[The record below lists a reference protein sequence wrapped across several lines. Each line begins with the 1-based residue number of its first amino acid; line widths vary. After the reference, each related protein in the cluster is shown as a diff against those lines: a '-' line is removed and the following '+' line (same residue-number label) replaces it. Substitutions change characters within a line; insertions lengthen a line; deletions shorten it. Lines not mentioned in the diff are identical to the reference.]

1 MPTTAKCPQCRRIID
16 GDPQSKRAWCKRCQV
31 AAIPLE
37 DEDTGHVTASE
48 PRRRSAL
55 PNQAGESRP
64 RRPRREE
71 DDDEPDEPRGAS
83 PWLFVGLAVGAVVV
97 IGSALL
103 ALVLVLRSRPDA
115 PVAAVPVA
123 DVAPAPQPGEPP
135 PVAPVLDI
143 QEDRTLP
150 FEANTLAFDPRRAHL
165 YIAVPAKAP
174 ADANTIVA
182 VDPAKGEKIWS
193 VNVGSDPAVLALSDD
208 SRALWVG
215 LRGAGAI
222 QRVDLGARTAGPLL
236 HLVRDDAR
244 REAPR
249 PTFAEQMIV
258 LPGSIDSVV
267 ISTQRPGF
275 SPRHDGVAIFDNG
288 MRRPRKTQ
296 GHTGSNRIVL
306 VERNLLY
313 GYNNE
318 TTEFGL
324 RKLLVSPDG
333 IAEERPVLQEVID
346 GFGVDIVFGAGRIF
360 STRGHVV
367 DPATGKRV
375 GMIPV
380 QGSVAVDAAGK
391 TVFYLDPEKKAITSF
406 NAETLAPIGTRQ
418 VEADANPRGLT
429 ALGDSGL
436 AYFSENRVYVVSM
449 KGLR

>member
-1 MPTTAKCPQCRRIID
+1 MPTTAKCPECRRIID
-16 GDPQSKRAWCKRCQV
+16 VDPETKRAWCKRCQTAANPIDDKDAEPHV
-31 AAIPLE
+31 AA
-37 DEDTGHVTASE
+37 GA
-48 PRRRSAL
+48 PRRRLSE
-55 PNQAGESRP
+55 PSQAGDSRP
-64 RRPRREE
+64 RRTRREE
-71 DDDEPDEPRGAS
+71 YDDEPDEPRGAS

-115 PVAAVPVA
+115 PVAAVPA
-123 DVAPAPQPGEPP
+123 AEAPPAPQPGEPP

-150 FEANTLAFDPRRAHL
+150 FAANALAFDPRRAHL
-165 YIAVPAKAP
+165 YIAVSAKAP

-182 VDPAKGEKIWS
+182 VDPVKGERVWS

-215 LRGAGAI
+215 LRGAGVI
-222 QRVDLGARTAGPLL
+222 QRVDLGARAAGPFL
-236 HLVRDDAR
+236 HLGQGSFG
-244 REAPR
+244 
-249 PTFAEQMIV
+249 PTFPEQMVV
-258 LPGSIDSVV
+258 LPGMTDSLV
-267 ISTQRPGF
+267 ISLQRPGF

-288 MRRPRKTQ
+288 TRRLRKT
-296 GHTGSNRIVL
+296 GDHTGSNRIVL

-324 RKLLVSPDG
+324 RKLLVGPDG
-333 IAEERPVLQEVID
+333 ITEERPVLQEVIG

-367 DPATGKRV
+367 DAATGKRV
-375 GMIPV
+375 GMIPA

-391 TVFYLDPEKKAITSF
+391 TVFYLDPEKKAIESF
-406 NAETLAPIGTRQ
+406 NTVTLAPVGTRK
-418 VEADANPRGLT
+418 VEADANLRGLT

-436 AYFSENRVYVVSM
+436 AYFSETRVYVVST